1 MLGCFI
7 GNGENP
13 KGEGSLP
20 CQADTKGAL
29 GKGPCK
35 SMANDEK
42 CRQIN
47 NLKDSSLLEMFFDL
61 RAAAGQPGWQTLF
74 LFRASWVA
82 TTGCFGW
89 P

>member
-1 MLGCFI
+1 MR
-7 GNGENP
+7 EA
-13 KGEGSLP
+13 KSQLP
-20 CQADTKGAL
+20 CQAGTRGAL

-47 NLKDSSLLEMFFDL
+47 SLKDPGLLEMFSDVGS
-61 RAAAGQPGWQTLF
+61 AAGQPGWEALF
-74 LFRASWVA
+74 LSRASWVE

-89 P
+89 L